1 MCVSPLVAQPTAQ
14 ANQSTKFLG
23 GWVGLSPD
31 SRVGDF
37 RLPHRQLALF
47 GLRAEWV
54 VESIGRF
61 TLAATSDIVPMA
73 MITHTPTYTTR
84 TIVFPSGGTAQ
95 LNEETGN
102 KPVYG
107 SGVMPFGFKLRM
119 SPRPSVGLFAAT
131 SVGGLWFTRDV
142 PIPDARRFN
151 FAFEYG
157 GGLEF
162 VRKNH
167 HAIIFG
173 YKFHHLS
180 NANSAA
186 ANPGLDSDVIYV
198 GISRPR

>member
-1 MCVSPLVAQPTAQ
+1 MCVAPLLAQPTAQ
-14 ANQSTKFLG
+14 GNQGTKYIG

-37 RLPHRQLALF
+37 TLPHRQLALL
-47 GLRAEWV
+47 GVRAEWV
-54 VESIGRF
+54 IERIGHF
-61 TLAATSDIVPMA
+61 SVAATSDIVPLA
-73 MITHTPTYTTR
+73 MLTHTPTYTTR

-95 LNEETGN
+95 LKEETGN

-107 SGVMPFGFKLRM
+107 TGAMPFGFNLRASTM
-119 SPRPSVGLFAAT
+119 PRVRLFAAT

-142 PIPDARRFN
+142 PLPDARRFN

-157 GGLEF
+157 GGVEF
-162 VRKNH
+162 VGNNDR
-167 HAIIFG
+167 AVVIG

-186 ANPGLDSDVIYV
+186 INPGLDSDVIYV
-198 GISRPR
+198 GMTRRR